1 MQNKYVVFLY
11 LLAMGMAVAFVATAV
26 SFAAVLDN

>member
-1 MQNKYVVFLY
+1 MKNKYVVSLF

-26 SFAAVLDN
+26 SFAAALDN